1 MFNPVLPPTDEST
14 CASKLVGIWHTSIPL
29 IYVDATKPAKSPTTP
44 PPNAIISDFL
54 DKFIVVTFVYASFF

>member
-29 IYVDATKPAKSPTTP
+29 IYVDATKPAKS
-44 PPNAIISDFL
+44 L
-54 DKFIVVTFVYASFF
+54 